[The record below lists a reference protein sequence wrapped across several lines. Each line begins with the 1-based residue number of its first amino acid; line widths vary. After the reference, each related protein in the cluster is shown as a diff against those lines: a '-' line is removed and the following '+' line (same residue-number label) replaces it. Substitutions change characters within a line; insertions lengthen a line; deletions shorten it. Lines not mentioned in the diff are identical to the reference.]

1 MDLEINPELVER
13 TLALAEKGWGM
24 THPNPMVGALIVE
37 NGEVVAEGY
46 HAKAGS
52 PHAEI
57 NAFSSL
63 GRKPKD
69 GAVLY
74 ISLEPCSTTGR
85 TPPCTSAILDSGI
98 QDVVIGCIDPDSRH
112 GGRGIEMLREHGV
125 AVHQAQ
131 PALEKKAIRL
141 NMIFN
146 HWAQSKTPLIAL
158 KMALSANGM
167 VAERAGYPSRV
178 TGEIARADVMRW
190 RRLFPAICVG
200 SGTVIADNPALTARL
215 PEEDWCPV
223 RLVLDSSLLTFSDEF
238 HPRHIYTDQYSDKTV
253 VITTSRGL
261 ENKEAVGKAHSLGIR
276 IMKCGGEEDGR
287 VSPRD
292 FRKTVL
298 ELGLHG
304 VYCEGG
310 PAVAR
315 ALLAANEVD
324 YLFHYRS
331 SREFNSPEAMI
342 GPDLQSLVVREPL
355 RVDLGADHLI
365 HGYL

>member
-1 MDLEINPELVER
+1 MDLEINPELIER
-13 TLALAEKGWGM
+13 SLALAEKGWGM

-98 QDVVIGCIDPDSRH
+98 QDVVIGCIDSDSRH
-112 GGRGIEMLREHGV
+112 GGRGIEILREHGV
-125 AVHQAQ
+125 AVHRA
-131 PALEKKAIRL
+131 PPELEKKAIRL

-146 HWAQSKTPLIAL
+146 HWAKSKSPLIAL

-178 TGEIARADVMRW
+178 TGEIARADVMCW

-200 SGTVIADNPALTARL
+200 SGTVIADNPSLTARL
-215 PEEDWCPV
+215 PSGDWCPV
-223 RLVLDSSLLTFSDEF
+223 RLVLDSSLLTFSEEF
-238 HPRHIYTDQYSDKTV
+238 HPLQIFTDQYPSKTV

-261 ENKEAVGKAHSLGIR
+261 ANMEAVEKARNLGIR
-276 IMKCGGEEDGR
+276 IMECAEEEDGR

-292 FRKTVL
+292 FRKTVT

-315 ALLAANEVD
+315 SLLAANEVD

-331 SREFNSPEAMI
+331 SKEFSFPEALI
-342 GPDLQSLVVREPL
+342 GPDLQSLSVREPL
-355 RVDLGADHLI
+355 RVDLGGDHLI